1 MFTVVLYM
9 VKHRLLND
17 SFADLLQLIADSGSD
32 DMKKHLS
39 GMAKNATYMSLES
52 FTDVLKA
59 INEYVENPILKVAD
73 GKLFTIFIDET
84 TSVDNKSV
92 ANVYI
97 KKGLNIENV
106 AFSEMD
112 GCATNQG
119 RRKGLKKYFS
129 FHNPHHISES
139 CGSHKIALLPKKLVV
154 EGPYNCLQEADS
166 IAVGLSAFF
175 KDSSLRSA
183 ILQNTQNILKQKVLK
198 LISPASTRWLS
209 HLDCSVR
216 LLQVLPSVLPAL
228 NSIYTDRDD
237 IKALGFLLAI
247 IRPDFLLSCLALHD
261 VFKAMSLLIHWLQTA
276 PRRADI
282 TRVPV
287 LVRETV
293 VKLHALAGED
303 SENWKEEE
311 RRMFTFAEFSNL
323 NQTVNEFVKST
334 PIAGNSRSRRGV
346 DESEDMKNLFYNFKE
361 EVFVP
366 FAKDMAEN
374 VELSLQTHPVCQAF
388 GCLDQT
394 WKRSEPFLEQKL
406 IVKILLPARDPR
418 LKGL

>member
-1 MFTVVLYM
+1 M
-9 VKHRLLND
+9 RLHYICFCRIIQHDN
-17 SFADLLQLIADSGSD
+17 F
-32 DMKKHLS
+32 
-39 GMAKNATYMSLES
+39 
-52 FTDVLKA
+52 LK
-59 INEYVENPILKVAD
+59 
-73 GKLFTIFIDET
+73 
-84 TSVDNKSV
+84 
-92 ANVYI
+92 
-97 KKGLNIENV
+97 
-106 AFSEMD
+106 
-112 GCATNQG
+112 
-119 RRKGLKKYFS
+119 
-129 FHNPHHISES
+129 
-139 CGSHKIALLPKKLVV
+139 
-154 EGPYNCLQEADS
+154 
-166 IAVGLSAFF
+166 
-175 KDSSLRSA
+175 
-183 ILQNTQNILKQKVLK
+183 KVLK

-334 PIAGNSRSRRGV
+334 PIARSR
-346 DESEDMKNLFYNFKE
+346 
-361 EVFVP
+361 
-366 FAKDMAEN
+366 
-374 VELSLQTHPVCQAF
+374 
-388 GCLDQT
+388 
-394 WKRSEPFLEQKL
+394 
-406 IVKILLPARDPR
+406 
-418 LKGL
+418 

>member
-9 VKHRLLND
+9 VKHRLPND

-97 KKGLNIENV
+97 MFDDGKGVNEHYLGTVNMNIGLGLTAHHFYQAAKDLLIKKGLNIENV

-139 CGSHKIALLPKKLVV
+139 CGSHKIALVPKKLVV

-166 IAVGLSAFF
+166 IAVGLSAF
-175 KDSSLRSA
+175 L
-183 ILQNTQNILKQKVLK
+183 T
-198 LISPASTRWLS
+198 
-209 HLDCSVR
+209 
-216 LLQVLPSVLPAL
+216 
-228 NSIYTDRDD
+228 
-237 IKALGFLLAI
+237 
-247 IRPDFLLSCLALHD
+247 
-261 VFKAMSLLIHWLQTA
+261 
-276 PRRADI
+276 
-282 TRVPV
+282 VP
-287 LVRETV
+287 
-293 VKLHALAGED
+293 
-303 SENWKEEE
+303 
-311 RRMFTFAEFSNL
+311 
-323 NQTVNEFVKST
+323 
-334 PIAGNSRSRRGV
+334 
-346 DESEDMKNLFYNFKE
+346 
-361 EVFVP
+361 
-366 FAKDMAEN
+366 
-374 VELSLQTHPVCQAF
+374 
-388 GCLDQT
+388 
-394 WKRSEPFLEQKL
+394 
-406 IVKILLPARDPR
+406 
-418 LKGL
+418 